1 MHIFAG
7 MVYNIFILTG
17 RMIKMTSERLKKQIQ
32 FVLEVDKLK
41 NIFRMTKIHDGTRR
55 ENDAEHSW
63 HLALMAFLLGEYSKE
78 PGIDM
83 LKVMKMCI
91 VHDLVEIDAGDTFC
105 YDTAGSMDKLKR
117 EQKAAD
123 RIFGILPEDQGRE
136 LRELWEEFDAMETPE
151 ARFAAAMDRLQP
163 VLMNFLNEGGTW
175 KEHNISKAQVVGRN
189 RRIEDGAPQLWDF
202 ASKLIDEAVEKGLLR
217 E

>member
-105 YDTAGSMDKLKR
+105 YDTAGSMDKLER

-136 LRELWEEFDAMETPE
+136 LRELW
-151 ARFAAAMDRLQP
+151 
-163 VLMNFLNEGGTW
+163 
-175 KEHNISKAQVVGRN
+175 
-189 RRIEDGAPQLWDF
+189 
-202 ASKLIDEAVEKGLLR
+202 
-217 E
+217 

>member
-1 MHIFAG
+1 
-7 MVYNIFILTG
+7 
-17 RMIKMTSERLKKQIQ
+17 
-32 FVLEVDKLK
+32 
-41 NIFRMTKIHDGTRR
+41 
-55 ENDAEHSW
+55 
-63 HLALMAFLLGEYSKE
+63 
-78 PGIDM
+78 
-83 LKVMKMCI
+83 
-91 VHDLVEIDAGDTFC
+91 
-105 YDTAGSMDKLKR
+105 
-117 EQKAAD
+117 
-123 RIFGILPEDQGRE
+123 
-136 LRELWEEFDAMETPE
+136 METPE